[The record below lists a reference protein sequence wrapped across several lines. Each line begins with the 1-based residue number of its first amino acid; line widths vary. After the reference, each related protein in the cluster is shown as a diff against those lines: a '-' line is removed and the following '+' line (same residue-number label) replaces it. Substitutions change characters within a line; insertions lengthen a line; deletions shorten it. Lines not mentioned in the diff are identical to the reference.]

1 VHLLGKVFVENETK
15 DVVPK
20 FVRAHLPTKGIG
32 DVPEAGL
39 ESLFVVLGHEVK
51 MGSWEIEEGNWIV
64 DGNLDR
70 GKEEVLKWED

>member
-1 VHLLGKVFVENETK
+1 
-15 DVVPK
+15 
-20 FVRAHLPTKGIG
+20 
-32 DVPEAGL
+32 
-39 ESLFVVLGHEVK
+39 